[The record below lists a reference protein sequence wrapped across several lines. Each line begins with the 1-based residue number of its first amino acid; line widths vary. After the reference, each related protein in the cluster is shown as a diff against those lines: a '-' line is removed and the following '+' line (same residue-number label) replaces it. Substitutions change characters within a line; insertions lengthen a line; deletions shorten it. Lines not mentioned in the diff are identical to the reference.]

1 MGDRRDT
8 FLAFAPPS
16 LGEEEIEAVA
26 DALRSGWITT
36 GPRTKAFEEAFAERF
51 GAPSALALNSCTAG
65 LHISLVV
72 LGIGPGDEVC
82 VPDITFCST
91 ANVVVHTGAS
101 PVLVD
106 VEPDTLNIDP
116 DALERTITDRTRAVI
131 AVHLAGHPADLDR
144 IRQVTAARGIHL
156 VEDAAHA
163 VAASY
168 RGHLV
173 GSSEN
178 LAAFSF
184 YATKN
189 LATGEGGMLTG
200 HPDLIE
206 KARPLSLH
214 GMSRDAWK
222 RYDKAGNWR
231 YNVAAPGYKYNMT
244 DIQAALGLCQ
254 LEKLPS
260 FQRHRRMLAETYNDC
275 FSGCDLLELP
285 ADRAAV
291 EHAWH
296 IYLVR
301 LRTEALTIERDQVIE
316 ELREANIGTSVHFIP
331 LHLHSYY
338 AERCGVDPDQFP
350 VAGAAFPRLLSLPI
364 HPGMTRADAELVAGV
379 LTGVLEQNRR

>member
-1 MGDRRDT
+1 MENRRDT
-8 FLAFAPPS
+8 FLPFAPPS
-16 LGEEEIEAVA
+16 LGEEEVEAVA
-26 DALRSGWITT
+26 ETLRSGWITT
-36 GPRTKAFEEAFAERF
+36 GPKTKEFEKAFAERF
-51 GAPSALALNSCTAG
+51 GAPDALALNSCTAG
-65 LHISLVV
+65 LHISLVA

-91 ANVVVHTGAS
+91 ANVVVHAGAE

-116 DALERTITDRTRAVI
+116 DALERVITPRTRAVI
-131 AVHLAGHPADLDR
+131 AVHLAGHPAELDR
-144 IRQVTAARGIHL
+144 LRAIAGDRGIHL

-163 VAASY
+163 VASSY
-168 RGHLV
+168 RGRAV

-200 HPDLIE
+200 HPDLIDL
-206 KARPLSLH
+206 ARPLSLH

-222 RYDKAGNWR
+222 RYDKAGSWR
-231 YNVAAPGYKYNMT
+231 YDVAAPGFKYNMT

-254 LEKLPS
+254 LAKLES
-260 FQRHRRMLAETYNDC
+260 FQQHRSTLAGLYGEG
-275 FSGCDLLELP
+275 FAGCDLLQLP
-285 ADRAAV
+285 ASRPEI

-301 LRTEALTIERDQVIE
+301 LNTGALTIDRDQVIE

-338 AERCGVDPDQFP
+338 AKRCGVSSAQLP
-350 VAGAAFPRLLSLPI
+350 VADAVFPRLLSLPI
-364 HPGMTRADAELVAGV
+364 HPGMTRGDAEQVAGT
-379 LTGVLEQNRR
+379 LRDILERNRR

>member
-1 MGDRRDT
+1 MENRRDT
-8 FLAFAPPS
+8 FLPFALPS
-16 LGEEEIEAVA
+16 LGEEEVEAVA
-26 DALRSGWITT
+26 ETLRSGWITT
-36 GPRTKAFEEAFAERF
+36 GPKTKEFEDAFAERF
-51 GAPSALALNSCTAG
+51 GAPAALALNSCTAG
-65 LHISLVV
+65 LHISLVA

-91 ANVVVHTGAS
+91 ANVVVHAGAT

-116 DALERTITDRTRAVI
+116 DALERACTARTRAVI

-144 IRQVTAARGIHL
+144 LRSIAADRGIHL

-168 RGHLV
+168 RGQAV

-200 HPDLIE
+200 HPDLI
-206 KARPLSLH
+206 KRARPLSLH

-231 YNVAAPGYKYNMT
+231 YDVVVAGYKYNMT
-244 DIQAALGLCQ
+244 DIQAVLGLCQ
-254 LEKLPS
+254 LAKLAS
-260 FQRHRRMLAETYNDC
+260 FQRHRSMLAGAYYEC
-275 FSGCDLLELP
+275 FSGCDLLDLP
-285 ADRAAV
+285 ACRSEV

-296 IYLVR
+296 IYLIR
-301 LRTEALTIERDQVIE
+301 LRTEALTIDRDQVIE
-316 ELREANIGTSVHFIP
+316 EMRSANIGTSVHFIP
-331 LHLHSYY
+331 LHLHTYY
-338 AERCGVDPDQFP
+338 AERCGMTSRQLP
-350 VAGAAFPRLLSLPI
+350 VASAAFPRLLSLPI
-364 HPGMTRADAELVAGV
+364 HPGMSRADAEQVAGTLRDV
-379 LTGVLEQNRR
+379 LQRNRR

>member
-1 MGDRRDT
+1 MGTHRDT
-8 FLAFAPPS
+8 FLPFAPPS

-26 DALRSGWITT
+26 ETLRSGWITT
-36 GPRTKAFEEAFAERF
+36 GPKTRVFEEAFAERF
-51 GAPSALALNSCTAG
+51 GSPDALALNSCTAG
-65 LHISLVV
+65 LHISLVT

-91 ANVVVHTGAS
+91 ANVVVHTGAT

-116 DALERTITDRTRAVI
+116 VALERVCTDRTRAVI
-131 AVHLAGHPADLDR
+131 AVHLSGHPAELDQLR
-144 IRQVTAARGIHL
+144 SIAAARSIHL

-168 RGHLV
+168 RGQAV
-173 GSSEN
+173 GSSDN
-178 LAAFSF
+178 LTAFSF

-200 HPDLIE
+200 HADLINR
-206 KARPLSLH
+206 ARPLSLH

-222 RYDKAGNWR
+222 RYDKAGSWR
-231 YNVAAPGYKYNMT
+231 YNVEAPGYKYNMT

-260 FQRHRRMLAETYNDC
+260 FQRHRHMLAGAYSEC

-285 ADRAAV
+285 ACRPEV

-301 LRTEALTIERDQVIE
+301 LRTEALTIDRDQVIE

-331 LHLHSYY
+331 LHMHSYY
-338 AERCGVDPDQFP
+338 AERCGVTSGQLP
-350 VAGAAFPRLLSLPI
+350 VADAVFPRLLSLPI
-364 HPGMTRADAELVAGV
+364 HPGMSRADAEQVAGILTDV
-379 LTGVLEQNRR
+379 LKRNRR

>member
-1 MGDRRDT
+1 MGNCRDS
-8 FLAFAPPS
+8 FLPFAPPS
-16 LGEEEIEAVA
+16 LGEEEVEAVA
-26 DALRSGWITT
+26 ETLRSGWITT
-36 GPRTKAFEEAFAERF
+36 GPKTREFEEAFAGRF
-51 GAPSALALNSCTAG
+51 GAPDALALNSCTAG
-65 LHISLVV
+65 LHISLVA

-91 ANVVVHTGAS
+91 ANVVVHAGAA

-116 DALERTITDRTRAVI
+116 EALDRACTPRTRAVI
-131 AVHLAGHPADLDR
+131 AVHLAGHPAELDR
-144 IRQVTAARGIHL
+144 LRAIAGDRGIHL

-168 RGHLV
+168 RGKVV
-173 GSSEN
+173 GSSDN

-200 HPDLIE
+200 HPDLIDR
-206 KARPLSLH
+206 ARPLSLH

-222 RYDKAGNWR
+222 RYDKAGSWR
-231 YNVAAPGYKYNMT
+231 YDVAAPGYKYNMT

-254 LEKLPS
+254 LAKLDS
-260 FQRHRRMLAETYNDC
+260 FQQHRSMLAGLYDEG

-285 ADRAAV
+285 ARRPEVD
-291 EHAWH
+291 HAWH

-301 LRTEALTIERDQVIE
+301 LRLEALTIDRDQVIE
-316 ELREANIGTSVHFIP
+316 EMRSANIGTSVHFIP

-338 AERCGVDPDQFP
+338 AERCGVTSEQLP
-350 VAGAAFPRLLSLPI
+350 VASAAFPRLLSLPI
-364 HPGMTRADAELVAGV
+364 HPGMSRGDAEQVAAI
-379 LTGVLEQNRR
+379 LREILERNRR